1 MTDQSLMLGKTPQE
15 MRLRDR
21 LILFGLQEG
30 HSDVSSLTAFYNSNR
45 PRWVRRYEGIQTMT
59 TLRTWLAKAGLVE
72 QIPGERYCYRI
83 TELGI
88 AWCQIWRSQPPIP
101 IPRYYT

>member
-1 MTDQSLMLGKTPQE
+1 MNPSQTSNLATEKKPQG

-30 HSDVSSLTAFYNSNR
+30 YYDVSSLTAFYNLNR
-45 PRWVRRYEGIQTMT
+45 PSMT
-59 TLRTWLAKAGLVE
+59 AQYGE

-88 AWCQIWRSQPPIP
+88 IWCQIWRSKPLIP
-101 IPRYYT
+101 IPRTYT